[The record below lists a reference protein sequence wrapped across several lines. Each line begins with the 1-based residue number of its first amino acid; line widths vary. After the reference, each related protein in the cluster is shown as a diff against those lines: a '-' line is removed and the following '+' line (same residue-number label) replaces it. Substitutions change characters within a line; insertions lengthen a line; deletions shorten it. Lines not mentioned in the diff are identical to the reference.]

1 MLRKDYLS
9 NFLLSRDATPDF
21 LAPISTMDEA
31 DTSSS
36 LASAALHPFT
46 ASVKSQS
53 ELRASPIS
61 RRLTLVLALL
71 VAGTALL
78 SLANIPA
85 LLGGFSIQILKPW
98 GWAPLQIL
106 VATFILFI
114 LEAILIAAVVLQN
127 RRHKQLETL
136 LRESEDRMSFAAEC
150 ANLGFWRWEA
160 EPDRIWAS
168 PHCLRMFGLY
178 SGKRLSMAKLVEM
191 VHPDDRTSVEKSIN
205 DALLNHTTYEV
216 DYRLCLRDGV
226 VRWVRTRGRGTLDSD
241 GHLVT
246 LSGTVV
252 DVTENKQMQAV
263 VEEQQRSLAH
273 LARVGMVGEL
283 SGALAHELNQPL
295 TAILS
300 NAQAA
305 RRMIEHGPIDVT
317 ELRNVISDIIDDD
330 ARAGNVIRHLRSLLK
345 KDEARTELIDINTIV
360 LRTLELT
367 RSALTAQRVVIV
379 TRFSNEPLRV
389 RGDGVQLQQLMLN
402 LVLNAAEAMAG
413 VSRESGALIVTTN
426 SVNGE
431 LLQISICDTG
441 PGIPEGIQNRLFDP
455 FFSTKQSGLG
465 LGLSI
470 CRAIAERHG
479 GGIHAV
485 NNPGHGATFHVSLPL
500 AKEQIL

>member
-9 NFLLSRDATPDF
+9 NFLLPRDAARDF
-21 LAPISTMDEA
+21 PAPVPAAEEPE
-31 DTSSS
+31 
-36 LASAALHPFT
+36 ASAISSAFNAFT
-46 ASVKSQS
+46 ETLKAHS
-53 ELRASPIS
+53 EPRPSPLLR
-61 RRLTLVLALL
+61 RVTLVLILL

-78 SLANIPA
+78 SAANIPA
-85 LLGGFSIQILKPW
+85 LLGGFSIQMLKPW
-98 GWAPLQIL
+98 AWAPFQIL

-114 LEAILIAAVVLQN
+114 LEAILIFTVVLQN
-127 RRHKQLETL
+127 RRDKQLETL
-136 LRESEDRMSFAAEC
+136 LRESEERMSSAAEC

-160 EPDRIWAS
+160 DTDRIWAS
-168 PHCLRMFGLY
+168 PHCLRMFGVY
-178 SGKRLSMAKLVEM
+178 SEKRLTMKKMVEM
-191 VHPDDRTSVEKSIN
+191 VHPDDRPSVERTIN
-205 DALLNHTTYEV
+205 EALLNHAVYEV
-216 DYRLCLRDGV
+216 EYRLCLRDGA
-226 VRWVRTRGRGTLDSD
+226 VRWVRTRGRGTLDTD

-246 LSGTVV
+246 LSGTVI
-252 DVTENKQMQAV
+252 DVSESKQMQAV

-305 RRMIEHGPIDVT
+305 RRMIEHGPLDVT

-330 ARAGNVIRHLRSLLK
+330 ARAGNVIRHLRALLK
-345 KDEARTELIDINTIV
+345 KDEARTEIVDINGV
-360 LRTLELT
+360 VSRTLELT

-379 TRFSNEPLRV
+379 TRFSHEPLRV
-389 RGDGVQLQQLMLN
+389 RGDSVQLQQLLLN

-413 VSRESGALIVTTN
+413 VSRDSGALIVTTN

-431 LLQISICDTG
+431 ILQISVCDTG
-441 PGIPEGIQNRLFDP
+441 PGVPEGIKSRLFDP
-455 FFSTKQSGLG
+455 FFSTKQNGLG

-479 GGIHAV
+479 GRIQAV

-500 AKEQIL
+500 AKEQVL

>member
-9 NFLLSRDATPDF
+9 HFLLSQDAAPDF
-21 LAPISTMDEA
+21 LAPISPLDEA
-31 DTSSS
+31 DISPSV
-36 LASAALHPFT
+36 ASPSLHPFT
-46 ASVKSQS
+46 ASMKPPSG
-53 ELRASPIS
+53 LRRSPAA
-61 RRLTLVLALL
+61 RRLMIVLALL

-78 SLANIPA
+78 TLANIPA
-85 LLGGFSIQILKPW
+85 LLGGLSVQILKPW
-98 GWAPLQIL
+98 AWAPLQIL

-114 LEAILIAAVVLQN
+114 LEAILIVAVMLQN
-127 RRHKQLETL
+127 RRHNQLETL
-136 LRESEDRMSFAAEC
+136 LRESEERMSFAAEC

-160 EPDRIWAS
+160 EADRIWAS
-168 PHCLRMFGLY
+168 PHCLRMFGQY
-178 SGKRLSMAKLVEM
+178 SGKRLTMAKLVEM
-191 VHPDDRTSVEKSIN
+191 VHPDDRASVEKAIN

-216 DYRLCLRDGV
+216 DYRLCLLDGV

-241 GHLVT
+241 GNLVT
-246 LSGTVV
+246 LSGTVI
-252 DVTENKQMQAV
+252 DVTESKQMQAV

-330 ARAGNVIRHLRSLLK
+330 ARAGNVIRHLRALLK
-345 KDEARTELIDINTIV
+345 KDEARTELVDVNAIV
-360 LRTLELT
+360 SRTLELT
-367 RSALTAQRVVIV
+367 RSALTAQRIVIV
-379 TRFSNEPLRV
+379 ARFSSEALRV
-389 RGDGVQLQQLMLN
+389 RGDAVQLQQLLLN
-402 LVLNAAEAMAG
+402 LVLNASEAMAG
-413 VSRESGALIVTTN
+413 VSRDSGALIVTTN

-441 PGIPEGIQNRLFDP
+441 PGIPEGIKNRLFDP

-479 GGIHAV
+479 GRIHAV

-500 AKEQIL
+500 AKEQVL